1 MTPGIDGETFA
12 DFGPEDLDPIIAS
25 VTAGTY
31 DPKPVRRVFIPKGK
45 GKRRPLGIPTR
56 DDRLVQEVAR
66 QLLERIYE
74 PVFSNASHGF
84 RPGTVDIDTLLAG
97 TLEERIYRH
106 RCVEAW
112 SIVVPWDGFAL
123 GPFLKRFKPTSKARY
138 VAFETLYDRKQM
150 PDTRFGVLD
159 WPYVE
164 GLRIDEA
171 MHPLAFVSVGM
182 YG

>member
-84 RPGTVDIDTLLAG
+84 RPGRSCHTA
-97 TLEERIYRH
+97 LEQ
-106 RCVEAW
+106 
-112 SIVVPWDGFAL
+112 
-123 GPFLKRFKPTSKARY
+123 
-138 VAFETLYDRKQM
+138 DRKS
-150 PDTRFGVLD
+150 TRLNSS
-159 WPYVE
+159 
-164 GLRIDEA
+164 
-171 MHPLAFVSVGM
+171 H
-182 YG
+182 